1 MKLLL
6 DAPIND
12 LSFGNVSL
20 NLIREFH
27 KRDVDLGLF
36 PIGGRVNLS
45 AFTLDDG
52 LNKYIEDSINNRYSY
67 LGEDIPSLKLWHLD
81 GSQDR
86 KNPRQY
92 LYTFYEC
99 SEPTKAE
106 VSIANCQTKPI
117 FSSTYSRDNFKEKG
131 CSKAGFAPLGFD
143 EDFKPVEGKAL
154 EGVTHFG
161 LMGKFEQ
168 RKHTARIIQAWLKK
182 YGNDNKYQ
190 LTCCV
195 TNPFF
200 KPEVMQRVL
209 QQTLQGKRYTNVNF
223 LPRLEKNSEVN
234 ELLNAIDIDLTGL
247 SGGEGWNLPAFNATC
262 LGKWSLVL
270 NETSHK
276 DWATESNSILVESSG
291 KFDCYDDAFF
301 KKGVSFNQGEFYN
314 WEEEAVISAME
325 KAESKAGQINT
336 EGRKLS
342 EKMTYSNTVDT
353 IFSYINGN

>member
-1 MKLLL
+1 MWF
-6 DAPIND
+6 DGEYIPNNINED
-12 LSFGNVSL
+12 LYG
-20 NLIREFH
+20 I
-27 KRDVDLGLF
+27 
-36 PIGGRVNLS
+36 
-45 AFTLDDG
+45 
-52 LNKYIEDSINNRYSY
+52 IN
-67 LGEDIPSLKLWHLD
+67 E
-81 GSQDR
+81 
-86 KNPRQY
+86 
-92 LYTFYEC
+92 T
-99 SEPTKAE
+99 
-106 VSIANCQTKPI
+106 
-117 FSSTYSRDNFKEKG
+117 
-131 CSKAGFAPLGFD
+131 
-143 EDFKPVEGKAL
+143 
-154 EGVTHFG
+154 GVTIEVDDAT
-161 LMGKFEQ
+161 GK
-168 RKHTARIIQAWLKK
+168 TSSI
-182 YGNDNKYQ
+182 D
-190 LTCCV
+190 
-195 TNPFF
+195 
-200 KPEVMQRVL
+200 EVMQRVL